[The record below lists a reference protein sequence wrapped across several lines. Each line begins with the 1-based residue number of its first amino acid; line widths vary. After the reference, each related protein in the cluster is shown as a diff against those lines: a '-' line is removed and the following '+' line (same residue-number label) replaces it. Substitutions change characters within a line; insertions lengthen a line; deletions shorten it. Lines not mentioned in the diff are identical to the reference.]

1 MGIGQ
6 TILDLLNAVFGF
18 WNSQVAIVFSL
29 LGQSPES
36 FQGGGAW
43 AYIESVEP
51 YFVAI
56 GSSLVVL
63 FFVIGFC
70 SESVSLPDEFR
81 FENIL
86 RIIIRLAISEW
97 LVVNNI
103 SILEAIF
110 TSCGNLVNLL
120 GGTSAQTLK
129 IADDAAETIKNLD
142 VISGILF
149 IILAAI
155 LSLVIIVCGLYLI
168 YLVYFRFL
176 KLFLVV
182 PLGALAF
189 STVGSSRGLAQVGI
203 SYAKYFFS
211 VAFEA
216 VVIAMAILVCNAFLS
231 SGLPEF
237 AGDYEAWTKTLIYLA
252 EMTFTIAVTVG
263 AVKGAQTLTQR
274 AFGV

>member
-70 SESVSLPDEFR
+70 SNRSLPVNS

-86 RIIIRLAISEW
+86 RIIIRWRSNGS
-97 LVVNNI
+97 VNPI
-103 SILEAIF
+103 SILEAL
-110 TSCGNLVNLL
+110 TSCG
-120 GGTSAQTLK
+120 T
-129 IADDAAETIKNLD
+129 
-142 VISGILF
+142 
-149 IILAAI
+149 
-155 LSLVIIVCGLYLI
+155 
-168 YLVYFRFL
+168 
-176 KLFLVV
+176 
-182 PLGALAF
+182 
-189 STVGSSRGLAQVGI
+189 
-203 SYAKYFFS
+203 
-211 VAFEA
+211 
-216 VVIAMAILVCNAFLS
+216 
-231 SGLPEF
+231 
-237 AGDYEAWTKTLIYLA
+237 W
-252 EMTFTIAVTVG
+252 
-263 AVKGAQTLTQR
+263 
-274 AFGV
+274 

>member
-86 RIIIRLAISEW
+86 RILIRLAISEW

-110 TSCGNLVNLL
+110 TSCGSLVNLL

-142 VISGILF
+142 FFTSILF

-237 AGDYEAWTKTLIYLA
+237 AGDYADWTKTLIYLA

-263 AVKGAQTLTQR
+263 AVKGAQTLTQK